1 MYKSYSDSTL
11 KGMTKDNLIS
21 IIRCLEHNI
30 SVLEERNSNQFAL
43 LMDKEK
49 YIVLC
54 LPGEPGRREIRKIV
68 RARCA
73 GWGAVEVEIY
83 PGAGESLVLAHPA
96 RAGVY
101 ISAAALRVLAHW
113 RGE

>member
-1 MYKSYSDSTL
+1 MEKNDT
-11 KGMTKDNLIS
+11 
-21 IIRCLEHNI
+21 E
-30 SVLEERNSNQFAL
+30 A
-43 LMDKEK
+43 LMDKGK

-83 PGAGESLVLAHPA
+83 PGAGESLILAHPA
-96 RAGVY
+96 REGVY
-101 ISAAALRVLAHW
+101 ISAAALRVLARWH
-113 RGE
+113 GE